1 MKFCIKHS
9 AFIERR
15 ITVNDEQKK
24 DLLCDL
30 FLVMDPKTDISQI
43 QSRIENTKS
52 KCPACFYKKP
62 GNDKLVELINIQ
74 LKNKQLIEA

>member
-1 MKFCIKHS
+1 MRFCIKHS

-15 ITVNDEQKK
+15 IKVSDEEKR
-24 DLLCDL
+24 DLLCEL
-30 FLVMDPKTDISQI
+30 FLVMSPDANIELI

-62 GNDKLVELINIQ
+62 GNDKLVELIE
-74 LKNKQLIEA
+74 KNLIPA